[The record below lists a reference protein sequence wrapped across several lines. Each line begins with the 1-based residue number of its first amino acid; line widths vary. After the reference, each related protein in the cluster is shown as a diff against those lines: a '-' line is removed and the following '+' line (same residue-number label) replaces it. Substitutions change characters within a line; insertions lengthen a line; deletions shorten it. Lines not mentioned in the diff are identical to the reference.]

1 MLLNK
6 GESLRMF
13 VIDESSEYAKGLE
26 REKELERADMHSF
39 HRYYGKLIPAIPGYF
54 IKEFTKEG
62 DLVFDPFSGSG
73 TVAVEA
79 KRLGRNFLG
88 VEINPLSAEI
98 ARVKTYSLSPEKL
111 EKINSELLEI
121 IDCDLSDVG
130 EDEKPYIMNRDHWFK
145 DFVQTDLIR
154 IKRDINSYFESRSEY
169 SKEYKEFYLMVL
181 SAIIKNV
188 SNADIRH
195 VFPGFSKRMHQL
207 ENEGK
212 IHTDVKASFKR
223 AVKSRAK
230 AYRIYENIKAEAKII
245 CADSAAADLSEY
257 NGKVDLIVTNPPY
270 ISSVRYIETLKLEM
284 YWTQVIKSQ
293 AEYNALS
300 HEMIG
305 NDRLKKAECLNV
317 EHTPYDEINAV
328 IDDMFLTDEKSAK
341 IIGEFFNKTERV
353 IAASSKLLKKNKF
366 LVMKISD
373 SKMKKKKIPTGEFL
387 TLIAEHNGFRLKDVF
402 LDEINNNSRSLTT
415 ARNTYSD
422 IITHDYIIIWEKI

>member
-98 ARVKTYSLSPEKL
+98 ARVKIYSLSPEKL

>member
-1 MLLNK
+1 
-6 GESLRMF
+6 MF
-13 VIDESSEYAKGLE
+13 KINDNSNFSKGLDE
-26 REKELERADMHSF
+26 EKKLDRADIHSF

-54 IKEFTKEG
+54 IKEFTKEN
-62 DLVFDPFSGSG
+62 DIVFDPFSGSG

-79 KRLGRNFLG
+79 KRLNRNFAG
-88 VEINPLSAEI
+88 VEINPLSVQI
-98 ARVKTYSLSPEKL
+98 AKTKTYNLDVEIL
-111 EKINSELLEI
+111 DKINNELLEMI
-121 IDCDLSDVG
+121 EKDKTKVK

-145 DFVQTDLIR
+145 DFVQEDLIR
-154 IKRDINSYFESRSEY
+154 IKKDIDKYFDKNKDY
-169 SKEYKEFYLMVL
+169 GMEYKKFYLLTL

-188 SNADIRH
+188 SNADTRH

-207 ENEGK
+207 EEKGK

-230 AYRIYENIKAEAKII
+230 AYSIYENNKNLTDILEG
-245 CADSAAADLSEY
+245 DSTEIDLSKY
-257 NGKVDLIVTNPPY
+257 KNKIDLIVTNPPY

-284 YWTQVIKSQ
+284 YWMEVIKTLE
-293 AEYNALS
+293 EYNNLA

-305 NDRLKKAECLNV
+305 NDKLKKEEYKDIELTN
-317 EHTPYDEINAV
+317 YKEINEV
-328 IDDMFLTDEKSAK
+328 IYDMYAIDIKSAK
-341 IIGEFFNKTERV
+341 IIGEFFNKMEKV
-353 IAASSKLLKKNKF
+353 IIKMSKLLKKNKY

-373 SKMKKKKIPTGEFL
+373 SKMKKKKISTGEFL
-387 TLIAEHNGFRLKDVF
+387 TLIAEKNGFKLKDVF

>member
-154 IKRDINSYFESRSEY
+154 IKRDINSYFESHSEY

-305 NDRLKKAECLNV
+305 NDRLKKAECLNA

-353 IAASSKLLKKNKF
+353 IAVSSRLLKKNKF

>member
-305 NDRLKKAECLNV
+305 NDRLKKAECLNA

-353 IAASSKLLKKNKF
+353 IAVSSRLLKKNKF